1 MSSIEQLKTL
11 GKIVTYKKEDN
22 IFAEG
27 DRSNSIYIIL
37 KGNVQIYR
45 YNSFDKTTTVLA
57 QLDSGKIFGE
67 MALISHELRSASCK
81 AVDDVLC
88 LEIPSY
94 NFERFISLEP
104 KYAINL
110 LETLAKR
117 KKDTLL
123 KIKDQEVMKNE

>member
-11 GKIVTYKKEDN
+11 GKIVTYKSDDN
-22 IFAEG
+22 IFSEG

-45 YNSFDKTTTVLA
+45 DNTYDNTTTVLA
-57 QLDSGKIFGE
+57 ELDSGKIFGE

-81 AVDDVLC
+81 AIDDVLC

-110 LETLAKR
+110 LETIAKR
-117 KKDTLL
+117 KKDTLI
-123 KIKDQEVMKNE
+123 KIKEQEVMKNE

>member
-1 MSSIEQLKTL
+1 MSNIEQLKTL
-11 GKIVTYKKEDN
+11 GKIVTYKGEDN
-22 IFAEG
+22 IFTEG

-45 YNSFDKTTTVLA
+45 YNMYDETTTILA
-57 QLDSGKIFGE
+57 ELDSGKIFGE
-67 MALISHELRSASCK
+67 MALISHELRSASSK
-81 AVDDVLC
+81 AINDVLC

-117 KKDTLL
+117 KQDTLQ
-123 KIKDQEVMKNE
+123 KIKQQEVK